1 MTDQSSKP
9 ARATGPGPGA
19 RANKPDKPNQPHRVL
34 TEAEIDSRARE
45 IRECLRLYMLTADF
59 EVRALCACEE
69 IQQGGLRT
77 AAELAEAL
85 GLPEPFLAV
94 ALEQHAK
101 KFIADHGGL
110 N

>member
-1 MTDQSSKP
+1 MT
-9 ARATGPGPGA
+9 
-19 RANKPDKPNQPHRVL
+19 NQPSNL
-34 TEAEIDSRARE
+34 TEAELNDRARE
-45 IRECLRLYMLTADF
+45 IRECLRLYMLTPDF
-59 EVRALCACEE
+59 EVRAMCACEE

-101 KFIADHGGL
+101 QFLANHGGL